1 MDTQSFRE
9 KETKRRSTIRIIYD
23 LTMGVLWTTGGVF
36 LLVNKYLNT
45 PFSFDSLTS
54 TIFGIACLCYGV
66 FRLYRGFSAKKQ
78 P

>member
-1 MDTQSFRE
+1 
-9 KETKRRSTIRIIYD
+9 
-23 LTMGVLWTTGGVF
+23 MGVLWTAGGVF